1 MEGIPNASVQ
11 ALEVIKSSGRA
22 GWSEV
27 VIVVGKSPML
37 GQCEPELPLVPERR
51 SSCLHHGCDTD
62 GVATYRGE
70 VRRVG
75 NRDATGAAGG
85 AVGGHLAC
93 AQGHQRSGVNTVGRS
108 VGTTGRAGRVRA
120 AVGVLG
126 HGSGKVRSGDA
137 QTGRR

>member
-1 MEGIPNASVQ
+1 VRTRAS
-11 ALEVIKSSGRA
+11 
-22 GWSEV
+22 
-27 VIVVGKSPML
+27 
-37 GQCEPELPLVPERR
+37 RR
-51 SSCLHHGCDTD
+51 CCRRTSRLHHGSDADD
-62 GVATYRGE
+62 GVVMHAPRDRGE
-70 VRRVG
+70 AWRVG
-75 NRDATGAAGG
+75 TRAATGAAGG

-93 AQGHQRSGVNTVGRS
+93 AQGHQRSGINTVGRS